1 MFKFSKRN
9 NVQYLECT
17 ALGKY
22 DFITHAFCTRWG
34 GISEGRFANLNFSVR
49 EGDKER
55 NVAENWNILCDSFNI
70 PLDHFLTVNQIHEDG
85 ILVINNNYEDL
96 HEKQGLDY
104 DGIITNMPGL
114 AIGVK
119 TADCVP
125 ILLVDK
131 LRRVTGTIHAGW
143 KGTSLRIVDKAI
155 DAFITEFGSRT
166 ADIAAV
172 IGPSIGPC
180 CYEVDKIVLSSM
192 PEYPVNDTC
201 FSKSERK
208 QKWMLD
214 LPKANQLQ
222 LIHAGIP
229 QENILTVPICTSC
242 HKEIFF
248 SHRGEGGRT
257 GRQLSF
263 IMLK

>member
-1 MFKFSKRN
+1 MFKFFKRN
-9 NVQYLECT
+9 DVQYLECT

-34 GISEGRFANLNFSVR
+34 GISKGRFANLNFSVR
-49 EGDKER
+49 EGDKET
-55 NVAENWNILCDSFNI
+55 NVAENWDILSNSFNI
-70 PLDHFLTVNQIHEDG
+70 PVDHFFTVNQVHGDG
-85 ILVINNNYEDL
+85 ILVIGNNHEDR

-125 ILLVDK
+125 VFMVDK
-131 LRRVTGTIHAGW
+131 VRRVVGSIHAGW
-143 KGTSLRIVDKAI
+143 KGTSLRIVDKAV
-155 DAFITEFGSRT
+155 DAFINEFGSRI
-166 ADIAAV
+166 ADITAV

-180 CYEVDKIVLSSM
+180 CYEVDKIVLESM
-192 PEYPVNDTC
+192 RGYPEMGAC

-208 QKWMLD
+208 QRWMLD

-229 QENILTVPICTSC
+229 PENILTTQICTSC
-242 HKEIFF
+242 HKETFF
-248 SHRGEGGRT
+248 SHRGEGGQA